1 MPRPPRKRARSAQ
14 AGAAQGSGRGALVR
28 RGPQPRGKGPHDFRP
43 HLQAVKLHLPD
54 KHKEIV
60 ELHAHCQ
67 PELGIELDR
76 FRRQLCGTARYNPA
90 LPMLLA
96 EAIDLSDYGIVAQ
109 DWEGD
114 GAAFEA
120 KLPRR
125 QPPAGRSKRLKALL
139 DGKSNG
145 TRVNVELKQ
154 ASEPPVELRKIG
166 PRSDAKLLRD
176 GPCHLHY
183 DTPFPGAASVFL
195 LALEHDRNKDEWV
208 LANAIAEVDLS
219 LKRGVPACGIH
230 GTPIHVL
237 PESGIFDLFMIA
249 ARTRFPHKL
258 EHLAG
263 RLAEKRQDGTIDNPM
278 LDQLTGLLEEKFRN
292 GSAGDT
298 AVGRFTYRVRV

>member
-1 MPRPPRKRARSAQ
+1 MEKRPRKRTRSARADSAQ
-14 AGAAQGSGRGALVR
+14 GPREGAAKR

-54 KHKEIV
+54 KHKDV
-60 ELHAHCQ
+60 ARLHALCQ

-76 FRRQLCGTARYNPA
+76 FRRQLCGTALYNPA
-90 LPMLLA
+90 LPVLLA
-96 EAIDLSDYGIVAQ
+96 EAIDLSDYGIVAE

-114 GAAFEA
+114 IAAFET

-125 QPPAGRSKRLKALL
+125 APPASRSKRLKALL

-145 TRVNVELKQ
+145 TGVNIELRQ
-154 ASEPPVELRKIG
+154 ANEPVELRRLG

-183 DTPFPGAASVFL
+183 HTPFPGPEKVFL
-195 LALEHDRNKDEWV
+195 MALEHDRNKDEWV

-219 LKRGVPACGIH
+219 LDHALPASGVH
-230 GTPIHVL
+230 SKPIHVL

-249 ARTRFPHKL
+249 TATRFPYKL
-258 EHLAG
+258 AHMAR

-278 LDQLTGLLEEKFRN
+278 LDQLIGLLEEKFRN